1 MKYQLKPRVVTA
13 VPMTKRAYCEKRG
26 WDVPFDEDADEV
38 GMFVTYDG
46 LDRCTWV
53 CMKVFDD
60 AYAVVEE
67 STPVTRLTAELEQN
81 SDRLSKLTLFLNAQ
95 EKLAEQNKPPIVG
108 PEMLRSMYYQ
118 QTLMRELNV
127 VLTTRLSQMTTDNN
141 PL

>member
-13 VPMTKRAYCEKRG
+13 VPMTKRAYCEKCG

-60 AYAVVEE
+60 AYAAVGE
-67 STPVTRLTAELEQN
+67 STPVTRLTEELEQN
-81 SDRLSKLTLFLNAQ
+81 SERLSKLTLFLNAQ
-95 EKLAEQNKPPIVG
+95 QKLAEQNKSPVVG
-108 PEMLRSMYYQ
+108 PDMLRSMYYQ
-118 QTLMRELNV
+118 QALMRELNA